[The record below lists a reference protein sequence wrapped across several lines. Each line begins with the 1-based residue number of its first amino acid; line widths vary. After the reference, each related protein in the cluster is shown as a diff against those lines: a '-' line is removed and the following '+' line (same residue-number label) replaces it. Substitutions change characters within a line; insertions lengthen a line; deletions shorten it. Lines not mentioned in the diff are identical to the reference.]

1 MKNEQMKSD
10 QEFMGQANAE
20 EGKYQQVVDQAA
32 EQEDGSETEQIYQ
45 IFDKVFKKLI
55 TLSIK
60 AVVNL
65 INGLFGTDYPF
76 DSEITYNWT

>member
-1 MKNEQMKSD
+1 MRIRNLIGGILYLKNEQMKSD

-45 IFDKVFKKLI
+45 IFDE
-55 TLSIK
+55 
-60 AVVNL
+60 AA
-65 INGLFGTDYPF
+65 D
-76 DSEITYNWT
+76 E